1 MEKTNTEIVF
11 DLLKNQSLRSGEIQ
25 EKTSISR
32 SSLSIILNNL
42 VEEKLIRKVDTM
54 YSIIR
59 TCPQIDDLYD
69 LMVMYHQQRLMDF
82 KYRKLKSFQKYIM
95 VTEWAVNSSN
105 VLKHKVS
112 DYDEDLLLNNLHKA
126 SQMFDSYLR
135 YMDNV

>member
-112 DYDEDLLLNNLHKA
+112 DYDENLLLNNLHKA